1 VIAFASGLGA
11 VAGLDRS
18 AFGHT
23 LLAHPA
29 VVGTLLLG
37 VSGASPDAW
46 LFLMILTCLE
56 ASSPTVGGA
65 RDWGSA
71 AVVGVVLGQGAGGAT
86 AWALVLMWS
95 VAVAGVGGGAIL
107 GLQSVAGRSMRAME
121 TAVERGDAGRI
132 ERIHFSLT
140 FLHALRGGVVVGL
153 GLVAGRYLLPR
164 GLDLAA
170 AAGVEGWLAL
180 IWTVA
185 PWGALPVLCRLH
197 WDRTRRVAM
206 GMGLAGGLVLWAA
219 GVMGG
224 IG

>member
-1 VIAFASGLGA
+1 MISFASGLGA
-11 VAGLDRS
+11 VVGLDRS

-29 VVGTLLLG
+29 VAGTLLLA

-46 LFLMILTCLE
+46 LFLMVLTCLE
-56 ASSPTVGGA
+56 SSNPVVGGV

-71 AVVGVVLGQGAGGAT
+71 ALVGVVLGQGAAGAT
-86 AWALVLMWS
+86 AWALILMWS
-95 VAVAGVGGGAIL
+95 VVVAGVGGGAIL
-107 GLQSVAGRSMRAME
+107 GVRSVAARSMRAVE
-121 TAVERGDAGRI
+121 VAVEAGDAGRI
-132 ERIHFSLT
+132 ERIHF
-140 FLHALRGGVVVGL
+140 FLIFLDALRGGGMVGL
-153 GLVAGRYLLPR
+153 GLVTGRFLLPR

-206 GMGLAGGLVLWAA
+206 GMGLAGGFVLWAV